1 LFKALSQKL
10 DWFLLSNDNFLDSI
24 IDQICSNIDNQRT
37 SFKGVSEE
45 IKKKERRACNV
56 IINAL
61 YQGYFSIPETWISI
75 PLGSSYYSGKAY
87 SYRSIKKIYDF
98 LKRKNF
104 IKVKL
109 GSEYARQYTR
119 IFPVKKL
126 KTKFKNLGPRWRH
139 YHYNN
144 NYNPIVL
151 RDNKLIGGIKKKI
164 NIPTPNTPKINKYK
178 INLNKINRFLLKHC
192 IALDLE
198 DISLNTIA
206 HIHKRQEDK
215 QSINFSNVSLRRIFS
230 RGSMLL
236 GGRFYGGWWQP
247 LPSKFRP
254 HITIDGKKTS
264 EVDFS
269 TMSLKILYA
278 KENIQIP
285 DNRDLYDIG
294 LRGSKSYLSESRK
307 LIKIYI
313 NAILNDDRGNFRLD
327 NKQLNTLK
335 LTNNQLK
342 EKVYNTHKDISKYFF
357 TDIGLKTMFIDSQIA
372 EKVLL
377 HFLGQEVVVLPVHD
391 SFIINSEYVNDLKE
405 AMISLFKSVVGSG
418 TKVKTKGPL
427 TSINF
432 IDDTKLLK
440 IAKKINKKQTLKQR
454 EDLIFND
461 KYPSS
466 IYERYLSSWYKW
478 SIKYDN
484 NLLY

>member
-1 LFKALSQKL
+1 MLPSQKF
-10 DWFLLSNDNFLDSI
+10 DWFLLSNDHLLDCI
-24 IDQICSNIDNQRT
+24 VDDICLNVDDTRSSYR
-37 SFKGVSEE
+37 GVNKDV
-45 IKKKERRACNV
+45 KKKERQACDILV
-56 IINAL
+56 NAL
-61 YQGYFSIPETWISI
+61 YQGYFSIPETWVSI

-119 IFPVKKL
+119 IFPIKKL

-151 RDNKLIGGIKKKI
+151 RDNKLIGDIKKKI

-178 INLNKINRFLLKHC
+178 INLNKINSFLLKHC

-206 HIHKRQEDK
+206 HIHKRQEDR
-215 QSINFSNVSLRRIFS
+215 QSINYSNVCLRRVFS

-236 GGRFYGGWWQP
+236 GGRFYGGWWQS

-254 HITIDGKKTS
+254 HITIDGQKTS

-269 TMSLKILYA
+269 TMSLRILYA

-294 LRGSKSYLSESRK
+294 LRGSKSYLSESRE

-313 NAILNDDRGNFRLD
+313 NAILNDDKGNFRLD

-342 EKVYNTHKDISKYFF
+342 ERVYNTHKDISKYFS
-357 TDIGLKTMFIDSQIA
+357 TGIGLKTMFIDSQIA
-372 EKVLL
+372 EKILL
-377 HFLGQEVVVLPVHD
+377 HFLGKEIVVLPVHD

-405 AMISLFKSVVGSG
+405 TMIGLFKSVVGSS

-432 IDDTKLLK
+432 IDDPKLLK
-440 IAKKINKKQTLKQR
+440 IAKKKHKKLNLKQR
-454 EDLIFND
+454 EDLIFNN

-466 IYERYLSSWYKW
+466 IYERYLFSWYKW

>member
-1 LFKALSQKL
+1 MLPSQKF
-10 DWFLLSNDNFLDSI
+10 DWFLLSNDHLLDCI
-24 IDQICSNIDNQRT
+24 VDDICLNVDDTRSSYR
-37 SFKGVSEE
+37 GVNKDV
-45 IKKKERRACNV
+45 KKKERQACDILV
-56 IINAL
+56 NAL
-61 YQGYFSIPETWISI
+61 YQGYFSIPETWVSI

-98 LKRKNF
+98 LKIKNF

-109 GSEYARQYTR
+109 GSEYARKYTR
-119 IFPVKKL
+119 IFPIKKL

-198 DISLNTIA
+198 DISLSTIA
-206 HIHKRQEDK
+206 HIHKRQEDR
-215 QSINFSNVSLRRIFS
+215 QSINYSNVCLRRIFS

-236 GGRFYGGWWQP
+236 GGRFYGGWWQS

-254 HITIDGKKTS
+254 HITIDGQKTS

-269 TMSLKILYA
+269 TMSLRILYA

-294 LRGSKSYLSESRK
+294 LRGSKSYLSESRE

-313 NAILNDDRGNFRLD
+313 NAILNDDKGNFRLD

-342 EKVYNTHKDISKYFF
+342 EKVYNTHKDISKYFS
-357 TDIGLKTMFIDSQIA
+357 TGIGLKTMFIDSQIA
-372 EKVLL
+372 EKILL
-377 HFLGQEVVVLPVHD
+377 HFLGKEIVVLPVHD

-405 AMISLFKSVVGSG
+405 TMISLFKSVVGSS

-432 IDDTKLLK
+432 IDDPKLLK
-440 IAKKINKKQTLKQR
+440 IAKKKHKKLNLKQR

-461 KYPSS
+461 KHPSS
-466 IYERYLSSWYKW
+466 IYERYLFSWYKW